1 MPERAAALLL
11 ARLHDRQA
19 VGPMGP
25 QAQLPRSKGP
35 APVLATWLSDRGRH
49 SLARVA
55 RQEVIVPAA
64 PVRF

>member
-35 APVLATWLSDRGRH
+35 ALHGCL
-49 SLARVA
+49 
-55 RQEVIVPAA
+55 IVDDTAWH
-64 PVRF
+64 